1 LPAIDA
7 VGTPDLATRAHDV
20 GADPNRNERRRSLP
34 RTARAT
40 WELVAIIVV
49 LGAILV
55 LAADGAGLISR

>member
-1 LPAIDA
+1 MTA
-7 VGTPDLATRAHDV
+7 
-20 GADPNRNERRRSLP
+20 GADPNRRERRRSLP
-34 RTARAT
+34 RTTRAT

>member
-1 LPAIDA
+1 MT
-7 VGTPDLATRAHDV
+7 VGT
-20 GADPNRNERRRSLP
+20 DPNRKERRRSLP